1 MWKKLYHGHQ
11 RHLAWL
17 QGITQSTWGLL
28 ASAEKKVSQKQPSA
42 PQRSIKLGKLW
53 VGECTALSPQPGV
66 TFTLSSLEA
75 GKFKCSHSS
84 MPSFRG
90 EKKGRKWC
98 PGTSRSISRH
108 RGKNSRNLGLRAH
121 KEVQVTGQRKNTKTF
136 LEKVLSSYVILLCF
150 EEVWIILKSSRGYW
164 EKKACRHQTIWL
176 YLLPQ
181 LSKVSRQA
189 DSSRLYSPRVKAKR
203 RHWNLISN
211 Q

>member
-1 MWKKLYHGHQ
+1 M
-11 RHLAWL
+11 
-17 QGITQSTWGLL
+17 
-28 ASAEKKVSQKQPSA
+28 
-42 PQRSIKLGKLW
+42 
-53 VGECTALSPQPGV
+53 GECTALSPQPGV

-108 RGKNSRNLGLRAH
+108 RGTNSRNVGLRAH

-136 LEKVLSSYVILLCF
+136 LEKVLSSYVILLGF